1 MDWITD
7 FIAATDH
14 ITSPALFRKWAGIN
28 AISGALERKVWFR
41 TAGSV
46 GYPNLYV
53 VLVGPPGVGKTEIV
67 YRVREQWA
75 AVKTLHIASASV
87 SKASLIDELNKATRH
102 INRPQEVPAVNTYN
116 SLLVAS
122 NELGVLLP
130 AYDLSMMNTLQ
141 DLYDCK
147 YYSETRRTRDISIE
161 IKNPHITI
169 LAGCTPS
176 YLSSVL
182 PEGAWEQGFTAR
194 TIFIYSGDSIRVPL
208 FEETKEPTED
218 WEGLKQRLKKIST
231 LYGKVSF
238 TKEAAEL
245 AQGWADSGG
254 APVPEHPRLFHYN
267 TRRVLQMLKL
277 STIASCSR
285 SESLIIEDFD
295 VARAIDWLIEAESA
309 MPDIFKAMTGSTHAQ
324 LIDDIYYFV
333 FNAYNKSGKKPVDR
347 SRLYNFVQNRTPA
360 HNVDKVI
367 EIMKKAGL
375 VEDQLNGYVP
385 RVRKD

>member
-67 YRVREQWA
+67 YRVREQWD

-87 SKASLIDELNKATRH
+87 SKASLIDELAKATRH
-102 INRPQEVPAVNTYN
+102 INRPQEVPAVSTYN

-130 AYDLSMMNTLQ
+130 AYDLTMMNTLQ

-147 YYSETRRTRDISIE
+147 HYSETRRTRDISIE

-194 TIFIYSGDSIRVPL
+194 TIFVYSGDSVRVPL
-208 FEETKEPTED
+208 FEERAEPTEAWD
-218 WEGLKQRLKKIST
+218 ELKQRLKKIST

-277 STIASCSR
+277 STISCCSR
-285 SESLIIEDFD
+285 TDTLVIEDMD
-295 VARAIDWLIEAESA
+295 IARAIDWLLEAEAA

-333 FNAYNKSGKKPVDR
+333 FNAYNKAGKKPVDR
-347 SRLYNFVQNRTPA
+347 MRVYNFVQQRTPA
-360 HNVDKVI
+360 HNVDKVL

-375 VEDQLNGYVP
+375 IEEQLVGFVP
-385 RVRKD
+385 RVRKE